1 MLRTPRLALALSL
14 AVALPLSAQYKP
26 KYTVEQFLSPP
37 FPLVFASAKN
47 ADRIAWVGYD
57 RGKRNVYTAAAPSFS
72 PVKLTTFDKDD
83 GQDITAVE
91 VSDDGSTIVFVRGS
105 NPNNVGWIANPTHD
119 PDAAVRAIWA
129 VRSVGGTPAVR
140 LIDSVAAPQVSPD
153 GKQILYVKDGQ
164 IYRARFPMSVAP
176 NAMDKGDVPF
186 IKEWGAQSAPRW
198 SPDGSKVAFVSD
210 RGDHSYIGIYDVK
223 TRTVSFPFPG
233 VDRDAAP
240 SWSQDGKRFAFSRR
254 PGSPFGVTAVGVV
267 GAAGAAGSAAMNAP
281 ANAGRGGRGGNGGG
295 RGAVAQAGF
304 AGGRGGG
311 RAAAPVNGVG
321 GDWTADI
328 QSLVLTKPADSSS
341 STRNWKGMYDER
353 FADGSTLKL
362 MTYTLATNQVKEFW
376 TNDSLPPDP
385 MKPYVLP
392 TNFEWQGDVVVFR
405 QPVPNDDWD
414 RFYAIKV
421 DEPHAQAFNLIK
433 TDGMIEGATSVTYSA
448 DGKTMY
454 YCTNATDIE
463 HRHIW
468 AVPTSGGEAKQLT
481 SGDGIHT
488 SPVAMGSGK
497 WLGVLY
503 ATAKQPE
510 LVAVVP
516 AAGGQAKAIEKL
528 PAEFPMSAHVVPE
541 IIHTKAADG
550 VDISNEL
557 FLPADLK
564 PGEKRPAIVFVHG
577 GSQRQMLPGYHY
589 MQFYHES
596 YAVNQWLASQGYV
609 VMSINYR
616 TGIGYGNAF
625 RNAKNAGARGN
636 SEYLDV
642 LAGGKYL
649 QSRAD
654 VDPTRIGI
662 WGLSYGGDLASQAL
676 ARNSEMFVAGADLAG
691 VHLWG
696 NSLNPQDVSF
706 QSSTISAIDKWKSP
720 VFLVQG
726 DDDRNVAFTQM
737 MGLVHLLRQRN
748 VYYDLTIIPDDL
760 HESMIHARWV
770 DTWTRMGEF
779 MHDYV
784 WDRKTPPPA
793 TASVTRTVPR

>member
-1 MLRTPRLALALSL
+1 
-14 AVALPLSAQYKP
+14 
-26 KYTVEQFLSPP
+26 
-37 FPLVFASAKN
+37 
-47 ADRIAWVGYD
+47 
-57 RGKRNVYTAAAPSFS
+57 
-72 PVKLTTFDKDD
+72 
-83 GQDITAVE
+83 
-91 VSDDGSTIVFVRGS
+91 
-105 NPNNVGWIANPTHD
+105 
-119 PDAAVRAIWA
+119 
-129 VRSVGGTPAVR
+129 
-140 LIDSVAAPQVSPD
+140 
-153 GKQILYVKDGQ
+153 
-164 IYRARFPMSVAP
+164 MS
-176 NAMDKGDVPF
+176 
-186 IKEWGAQSAPRW
+186 
-198 SPDGSKVAFVSD
+198 VAFVSD
-210 RGDHSYIGIYDVK
+210 RGDHSFIGLYDVK
-223 TRTVSFPFPG
+223 SRAVTFPFPG
-233 VDRDAAP
+233 VDRDAGI
-240 SWSQDGKRFAFSRR
+240 SWSQDGKRFAFTRR
-254 PGSPFGVTAVGVV
+254 PGSPFGATVVGVV
-267 GAAGAAGSAAMNAP
+267 GAAGAAGSAAMNPP
-281 ANAGRGGRGGNGGG
+281 ANGRGARGGGRGVAQAGFPGGRGGRG
-295 RGAVAQAGF
+295 F
-304 AGGRGGG
+304 AP
-311 RAAAPVNGVG
+311 PVNGVG
-321 GDWTADI
+321 GEWNADI
-328 QSLVLTKPADSSS
+328 QSLVLTKPSDSSTT
-341 STRNWKGMYDER
+341 TRNWKGMYDER

-385 MKPYVLP
+385 TKPYFFP

-414 RFYAIKV
+414 RFYSIKV
-421 DEPHAQAFNLIK
+421 DEPNAKPVNLIS
-433 TDGMIEGATSVTYSA
+433 TNGMIEGNTSVTYSA

-468 AVPTSGGEAKQLT
+468 AVPTSGGEPRQLT

-497 WLGVLY
+497 YLGVLY
-503 ATAKQPE
+503 ADAKMPE
-510 LVAVVP
+510 LVAVLP
-516 AAGGQAKAIEKL
+516 TAGGKARVIEKL
-528 PAEFPMSAHVVPE
+528 PAEFPMNAHVVPQ
-541 IIHTKAADG
+541 IVHTKAADG

-564 PGEKRPAIVFVHG
+564 PGEKRPAIIFVHG

-589 MQFYHES
+589 MQFYHEA

-616 TGIGYGNAF
+616 TGIGYGNSF
-625 RNAKNAGARGN
+625 RAAKNSGARGN

-649 QSRAD
+649 QSRPD
-654 VDPTRIGI
+654 VDPARMGI

-676 ARNSEMFVAGADLAG
+676 ARNSDMFVAGADLAG

-706 QSSTISAIDKWKSP
+706 QASTISAIDKWKSP

-748 VYYDLTIIPDDL
+748 VYYDLTIIPDDT

>member
-1 MLRTPRLALALSL
+1 MLRSRILALAL
-14 AVALPLSAQYKP
+14 AIPLPLAAQYKP

-37 FPLVFASAKN
+37 FPLVFASAKK

-57 RGKRNVYTAAAPSFS
+57 RGKRNIYTAAAPAFA

-91 VSDDGSTIVFVRGS
+91 VSDDGSTIVFVRGT
-105 NPNNVGWIANPTHD
+105 NPNNRGWVPNPDHT
-119 PDAAVRAIWA
+119 PDGAVRAIWA
-129 VRSVGGTPAVR
+129 VKSIGGTPAVK
-140 LIDSVAAPQVSPD
+140 LIDSVTGPQVSPD
-153 GKQILYVKDGQ
+153 GKQILYLKDGQ
-164 IYRARFPMSVAP
+164 IYRARFPMPVAP
-176 NAMDKGDVPF
+176 TAMDKGEIPF
-186 IKEWGAQSAPRW
+186 IKNWGQQSAPRW
-198 SPDGSKVAFVSD
+198 SPDGSKIVFVSD
-210 RGDHSYIGIYDVK
+210 RGDHSFLGLYDVS
-223 TRTVSFPFPG
+223 TRTVTYPFPG

-240 SWSQDGKRFAFSRR
+240 TWSPDGKRFAFTRR
-254 PGSPFGVTAVGVV
+254 PGSPFGATVVGVV
-267 GAAGAAGSAAMNAP
+267 GAAGAAGSAAMNGNGNGRGGRGAGVAQAGFP
-281 ANAGRGGRGGNGGG
+281 GGGRGGRGGGGG
-295 RGAVAQAGF
+295 RGALVD
-304 AGGRGGG
+304 
-311 RAAAPVNGVG
+311 GVG
-321 GDWTADI
+321 GAWTPDI
-328 QSLVLTKPADSSS
+328 QSLVLTKPSDTS
-341 STRNWKGMYDER
+341 STTRDWKGMYDER

-362 MTYTLATNQVKEFW
+362 MTYTLATRQVKEYW

-385 MKPYVLP
+385 TQPSIFP
-392 TNFEWQGDVVVFR
+392 TNFEWQGDAVVFR
-405 QPVPNDDWD
+405 QSVPKDDWD

-421 DEPHAQAFNLIK
+421 DEPNAKPYNLIT

-468 AVPTSGGEAKQLT
+468 SVPTSGGQPTQLT
-481 SGDGIHT
+481 KGDGIHT

-497 WLGVLY
+497 YLGVLY
-503 ATAKQPE
+503 ADAKMPE
-510 LVAVVP
+510 LVAVLP
-516 AAGGQAKAIEKL
+516 TTGGKARVIEKL
-528 PAEFPMSAHVVPE
+528 PAEFPMNAHVVPE
-541 IIHTKAADG
+541 IVYTTAADG
-550 VDISNEL
+550 VKISNEL

-616 TGIGYGNAF
+616 TGIGYGNSF
-625 RNAKNAGARGN
+625 RAAKNAGARGN

-654 VDPTRIGI
+654 VDPSRIGI
-662 WGLSYGGDLASQAL
+662 WGLSYGGDLTSQAL
-676 ARNSEMFVAGADLAG
+676 ARNSDMFVAGADLAG

-706 QSSTISAIDKWKSP
+706 QSSTISAVDKWKSP

-748 VYYDLTIIPDDL
+748 VYYDLTIIPDDT
-760 HESMIHARWV
+760 HESMIHSRWV

-784 WDRKTPPPA
+784 WEKKTPPPA